1 VPETDAASSIL
12 PIHIEETIRSIA
24 GLNTE
29 HRERHAPS
37 ARRGPR
43 SIAVGPREVHRD
55 THCFR
60 RRVDEPEL
68 LRSRAWLSPARSPPF
83 AWLAGASLLASLYL
97 VILILTTQIGE
108 DRLTQCH
115 ELLNLE
121 LAILTGAKDRQGGR
135 TP

>member
-1 VPETDAASSIL
+1 VDRVPSLLGRA
-12 PIHIEETIRSIA
+12 RFIA
-24 GLNTE
+24 T
-29 HRERHAPS
+29 HTAFV
-37 ARRGPR
+37 
-43 SIAVGPREVHRD
+43 VGWMSLS
-55 THCFR
+55 CFALALGYR
-60 RRVDEPEL
+60 PLDP
-68 LRSRAWLSPARSPPF
+68 PPF
-83 AWLAGASLLASLYL
+83 AWLAGASSLASLYL